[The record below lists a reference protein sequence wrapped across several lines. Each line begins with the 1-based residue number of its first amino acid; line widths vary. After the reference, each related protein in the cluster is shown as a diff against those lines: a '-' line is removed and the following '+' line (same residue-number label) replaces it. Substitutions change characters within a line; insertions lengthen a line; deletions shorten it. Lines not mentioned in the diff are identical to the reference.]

1 MKFLIDAHLPPGL
14 RAVFQA
20 AGHVSLCKALCSP
33 HCLTMGI
40 GGRVPPLLKH
50 DA

>member
-20 AGHVSLCKALCSP
+20 AVMMRFTRWTCRTRMLPAMVC
-33 HCLTMGI
+33 
-40 GGRVPPLLKH
+40 
-50 DA
+50 